1 MEEVE
6 ILVQRGRGLVE
17 LKRYPAAIAELKKAL
32 ALDPEH
38 YLALVFLCGC
48 YIDTKDKKLALVYA
62 QKLDSTYPSDD
73 LPHYY
78 LALAWDMNGEPV
90 KAMEEIRTAIEIDP
104 YDADYFGFL
113 AALYIENRDYKK
125 ALEFVEKG
133 LEIDPE
139 NVLCLNHRTLILTK
153 LGRKD
158 DMASAAE
165 DTLSASPDNWYS
177 HANVGW
183 SYLQSGDHK
192 TAREHF
198 MEALRLNPNAEHAR
212 DGMKESLK
220 AHNVVFRWY
229 LNYAFWMADKGDK
242 VQWVVII
249 AFVFV
254 RRIFSSLAQT
264 YPAFYGVVALMF
276 LLVYSMW
283 IMDPIGDFILL
294 TNRFGRHLL
303 GDHEKKAGW
312 ITGLGL
318 GISIVLALIG
328 VAIGMEELYFSAGV
342 VATSIIPLGRY
353 FHAEPTTR
361 TRFSH
366 FATFAVVALALVA
379 LADILFINDGLW
391 VGIYI
396 TSLVVYSFTMNF
408 HR

>member
-6 ILVQRGRGLVE
+6 MLVQRGRGLVE
-17 LKRYPAAIAELKKAL
+17 LKRHPAAIAELKKAL
-32 ALDPEH
+32 SLDPEH
-38 YLALVFLCGC
+38 FLALVLLCGC
-48 YIDTKDKKLALVYA
+48 YIDTKDKKLSLVNA
-62 QKLDSTYPSDD
+62 QKLVSVYPSEDIA
-73 LPHYY
+73 HYY
-78 LALAWDMNGEPV
+78 LALAWDLNGEPL
-90 KAMEEIRTAIEIDP
+90 KAMEEIRAAIEIDP
-104 YDADYFGFL
+104 YDADYFGFV

-125 ALEFVEKG
+125 ALDFVEKG
-133 LEIDPE
+133 LEVNPE
-139 NVLCLNHRTLILTK
+139 NLLCLNHRTLILTK

-158 DMASAAE
+158 EMVSAAE

-183 SYLQSGDHK
+183 SYLQSSDHK
-192 TAREHF
+192 KAREHF
-198 MEALRLNPNAEHAR
+198 VEALRLNPNAGHAQ

-220 AHNVVFRWY
+220 AHNIVFRWY

-249 AFVFV
+249 GFIFV

-264 YPAFYGVVALMF
+264 YSAFYFLVAFMF

-312 ITGLGL
+312 LTGIGL
-318 GISIVLALIG
+318 AIAIILALTG
-328 VAIGMEELYFSAGV
+328 MVLEMEELYFSAGV
-342 VATSIIPLGRY
+342 VATAIIPLGRF
-353 FHAEPTTR
+353 FHAEPVTR

-366 FATFAVVALALVA
+366 IATFVVVVLALATLT
-379 LADILFINDGLW
+379 DILFINN
-391 VGIYI
+391 GIWLSVYI
-396 TSLVVYSFTMNF
+396 SSLVIYSFTMNF
-408 HR
+408 HK